1 MVKDIIPAVDK
12 EALEAELS
20 PDRLVRRYKGLE
32 VYIVTAHNAPHVM
45 DEIGRIREIE
55 FRKEGGGTAQEKD
68 VDHYDTGDIPYK
80 QIVAWDGQER
90 EIVAMYRYILCR
102 DAVITPDDIKLATYR
117 LFHFSDRFKRQVLP
131 QTIELGRSVVNRS
144 AKRALYVLYFIWC
157 GLAALVCEYPDIG
170 YFFGKTTLYDTYN
183 VEARD
188 TLLYFMELYYSN
200 GSSSQASPL
209 SGPLLRR
216 ARDGKGPGGA
226 GRSAEAAGGN
236 DGSRAEGRGA
246 VNDPGVAE
254 TPLVTPREDL
264 RYKPST
270 DRSKLRRLFGG
281 KNYKKDYAALLAKL
295 ASVGESMPP
304 IINSYLKLTSTIKCF
319 GTAWNPYFGNVMET
333 ALLLTIRDIRRIYRR
348 KFIDTY
354 KSINPTVFA

>member
-144 AKRALYVLYFIWC
+144 AKRALYGLYVIWC
-157 GLAALVCEYPDIG
+157 GLAALVCEYPDID

-188 TLLYFMELYYSN
+188 TLLYFMELYFSGGEEPEN
-200 GSSSQASPL
+200 GPM
-209 SGPLLRR
+209 
-216 ARDGKGPGGA
+216 
-226 GRSAEAAGGN
+226 
-236 DGSRAEGRGA
+236 
-246 VNDPGVAE
+246 VI
-254 TPLVTPREDL
+254 PREEL
-264 RYKPST
+264 RYDLVT
-270 DRSKLRRLFGG
+270 DRSQLEALFGG
-281 KNYKKDYAALLAKL
+281 KNYKRDYAVLLSKL
-295 ASVGESMPP
+295 ASLGESMPP
-304 IINSYLKLTSTIKCF
+304 IIKAINVRLTRSLRR
-319 GTAWNPYFGNVMET
+319 NVFRMLNT
-333 ALLLTIRDIRRIYRR
+333 SGLGSLRMLPTRRLNHD
-348 KFIDTY
+348 FP
-354 KSINPTVFA
+354 KSSPSP